1 MRRHGEFITRP
12 KARLSSR
19 IHNPV
24 KEANRQHNLRNIGP
38 RRNGEIQ
45 TTVEYIKRTRTKKK
59 KSDRTKMDW
68 KMWKLS
74 RRQRVNRRR
83 RRPENS
89 RREISP

>member
-12 KARLSSR
+12 EARLSSR

-45 TTVEYIKRTRTKKK
+45 MTVEYIKRTRTKKK
-59 KSDRTKMDW
+59 KKATVQKW
-68 KMWKLS
+68 IGKCGNCLV
-74 RRQRVNRRR
+74 VN
-83 RRPENS
+83 E
-89 RREISP
+89 